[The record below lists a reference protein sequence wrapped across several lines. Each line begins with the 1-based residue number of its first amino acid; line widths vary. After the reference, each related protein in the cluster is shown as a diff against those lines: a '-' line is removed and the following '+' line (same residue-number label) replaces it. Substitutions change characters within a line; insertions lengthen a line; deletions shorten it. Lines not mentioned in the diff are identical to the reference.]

1 MSQQQKRET
10 HVGLSPEEVVASRTA
25 HGVNRL
31 TPPRKESLWLAFLR
45 KFNDPLII
53 VLLVVMCLSAGISC
67 FEYFR
72 LGAPKSVFLEPLGV
86 LVALLLATGVGFIFE
101 VRAERAFDVL
111 NTVSDDT
118 PVKVLRRDD
127 GGASRMHQVPRHEV
141 VVGDL
146 VSLEAGEEVPADG
159 DLLQSVSLGVDESTL
174 TGEPLAHKAPADG
187 AVQEAKA
194 PTKGMAEQA
203 TYPAHRLMKGSVV
216 VEGHGLM
223 RVTEVGD
230 TTEYGHVYHAVQID
244 NKVKTPLSRQLDR
257 LGRDLSKFSFV
268 VGGAIFLGRLLYLFF
283 SGDPEHNTWIEILQ
297 YILQAIMIAVT
308 LIVVS
313 VPEGLPLSI
322 TLSLALSM
330 KKMLKQNNLVR
341 KLHACETMG
350 AATVIC
356 TDKTGTLTLNQMQV
370 HRLQNLLTP
379 EVGDKRADAILAE
392 AIAVN
397 STAWIGVDDEGHR
410 RVLGNPTEGALLLW
424 LDDQGVDYLTLRDE
438 ATVVE
443 QQPFSPETKQMST
456 TVESPLWG
464 QRVRYVKGAPELL
477 LAQSVDVVGGTT
489 RAEVEAWVARCQE
502 QAMRTLGFAYATEA
516 KPDELHFFAMAAIMD
531 PIRQEVPEAIAT
543 CRQAG
548 IDVIIVTGDTA
559 GTAGEIGRQIGLL
572 SPENGHE
579 VLTGTEFAALTD
591 AEALSLLPEV
601 GETSEAKG
609 RLKILA
615 RARPLDKQRLVQLL
629 QRKHH
634 VVAVTGDGTND
645 APALKAAQVGLSMGD
660 GTAVA
665 KEASDITIID
675 NSFRSITNAVLWGR
689 SLYINIGRFLLF
701 QMTVNASA
709 CLIVLVGAFVGKES
723 PLSVTQMLW
732 VNLIMDT
739 FAAMALSALPPDS
752 RVMHDAPRS
761 PRAHIIDR
769 RMSRHIIGWGL
780 ALTAVLLLCWALLP
794 HRYFFTIFVLLQFW
808 NLFNARYF
816 RTDRSLLGEVFS
828 GRPEQRARWRQQWSW
843 SFIGIACAILFG
855 QMLIV
860 QFGGEMFNITARLT
874 WTEWLTLIAA
884 TFSVFL
890 VGDFIR
896 LRPWKAV

>member
-1 MSQQQKRET
+1 
-10 HVGLSPEEVVASRTA
+10 
-25 HGVNRL
+25 
-31 TPPRKESLWLAFLR
+31 
-45 KFNDPLII
+45 
-53 VLLVVMCLSAGISC
+53 
-67 FEYFR
+67 
-72 LGAPKSVFLEPLGV
+72 
-86 LVALLLATGVGFIFE
+86 
-101 VRAERAFDVL
+101 
-111 NTVSDDT
+111 
-118 PVKVLRRDD
+118 
-127 GGASRMHQVPRHEV
+127 
-141 VVGDL
+141 
-146 VSLEAGEEVPADG
+146 
-159 DLLQSVSLGVDESTL
+159 
-174 TGEPLAHKAPADG
+174 
-187 AVQEAKA
+187 
-194 PTKGMAEQA
+194 
-203 TYPAHRLMKGSVV
+203 
-216 VEGHGLM
+216 
-223 RVTEVGD
+223 
-230 TTEYGHVYHAVQID
+230 
-244 NKVKTPLSRQLDR
+244 
-257 LGRDLSKFSFV
+257 
-268 VGGAIFLGRLLYLFF
+268 
-283 SGDPEHNTWIEILQ
+283 
-297 YILQAIMIAVT
+297 
-308 LIVVS
+308 
-313 VPEGLPLSI
+313 
-322 TLSLALSM
+322 M

-356 TDKTGTLTLNQMQV
+356 TDKTGTLTRNRMQV
-370 HRLQNLLTP
+370 HQLQNLLP
-379 EVGDKRADAILAE
+379 AEVGDERADAILAE

-397 STAWIGVDDEGHR
+397 TTAWIGADDEGHR

-424 LDDQGVDYLTLRDE
+424 LDDRGVDYLALRDA
-438 ATVVE
+438 ATVVA

-477 LAQSVDVVGGTT
+477 LAQAADVVGGAT
-489 RAEVEAWVARCQE
+489 RQEVEAWVARCSE

-516 KPDELHFFAMAAIMD
+516 QPNELHFFAMAAIMD
-531 PIRQEVPEAIAT
+531 PIRPEVPEAIAT

-548 IDVIIVTGDTA
+548 IEVIIVTGDTA

-572 SPENGHE
+572 SPETGHE
-579 VLTGTEFAALTD
+579 VLTGTEFAALSD
-591 AEALSLLPEV
+591 AEALALLPEV
-601 GETSEAKG
+601 GESPAPRGK
-609 RLKILA
+609 LKILA

-769 RMSRHIIGWGL
+769 RMGRHILGWGL
-780 ALTAVLLLCWALLP
+780 VLTAVLLCCWAWVP

-828 GRPEQRARWRQQWSW
+828 RRPELRARWRQQWSW
-843 SFIGIACAILFG
+843 SFIGIAGAILFG
-855 QMLIV
+855 QILIV
-860 QFGGEMFNITARLT
+860 QFGGEMFNIVERLT
-874 WTEWLTLIAA
+874 WAEWGMLILA
-884 TFSVFL
+884 TFPVFL
-890 VGDFIR
+890 IGDLIR
-896 LRPWKAV
+896 LKKST

>member
-1 MSQQQKRET
+1 
-10 HVGLSPEEVVASRTA
+10 
-25 HGVNRL
+25 VNRL
-31 TPPRKESLWLAFLR
+31 TPPAKKSLWREFLK
-45 KFNDPLII
+45 KFSDPLII

-72 LGAPKSVFLEPLGV
+72 LGEPVSVFLEPLGV

-118 PVKVLRRDD
+118 PVKVLR
-127 GGASRMHQVPRHEV
+127 SRGERSVMQQVPRHEV

-146 VSLEAGEEVPADG
+146 VCIETGEEVPADG
-159 DLLQSVSLGVDESTL
+159 DLLQAVSLGVDESTL
-174 TGEPLAHKAPADG
+174 TGESMAHKYPQDSGAAD
-187 AVQEAKA
+187 EAKTA
-194 PTKGMAEQA
+194 YA
-203 TYPAHRLMKGSVV
+203 AHRLMKGSVV
-216 VEGHGLM
+216 LEGHGMM

-230 TTEYGHVYHAVQID
+230 ATEYGQVYHAVQLD
-244 NKVKTPLSRQLDR
+244 SHVRTPLSKQLDR
-257 LGRDLSKFSFV
+257 LGKDLSKMSFW
-268 VGGAIFLGRLLYLFF
+268 VGGAIFVGRLVYLFLM
-283 SGDPEHNTWIEILQ
+283 GDPFNNTWLEIVQ
-297 YILQAIMIAVT
+297 YVLNAVMIAVT

-356 TDKTGTLTLNQMQV
+356 TDKTGTLTRNRMQV
-370 HRLQNLLTP
+370 SELQNLLVS
-379 EVGDKRADAILAE
+379 ENASALLAE

-397 STAWIGVDDEGHR
+397 TTAWIGADDEGHR

-424 LDDQGVDYLTLRDE
+424 LDDQGVDYLALRE
-438 ATVVE
+438 GAAVCE
-443 QQPFSPETKQMST
+443 QQPFNAETKQMST
-456 TVESPLWG
+456 TVESPLSG
-464 QRVRYVKGAPELL
+464 CRVRYVKGAPELL
-477 LAQSVDVVGGTT
+477 LAQCAEVAGGHTA
-489 RAEVEAWVARCQE
+489 AEVEAWIARCQQ

-516 KPDELHFFAMAAIMD
+516 DPDRLVFFAMAAIMD
-531 PIRQEVPEAIAT
+531 PIRPEVPAAIEACHT
-543 CRQAG
+543 AG
-548 IDVIIVTGDTA
+548 INVIIVTGDTV
-559 GTAGEIGRQIGLL
+559 GTASEIGRQIGLL
-572 SPENGHE
+572 TAASNHE
-579 VLTGTEFAALTD
+579 VMTGTEFAALTD
-591 AEALSLLPEV
+591 EEVMKRLPDV
-601 GETSEAKG
+601 PDRRQDAHAAAHIAEAKG
-609 RLKILA
+609 KLKILA

-675 NSFRSITNAVLWGR
+675 NSFSSITNAVLWGR

-709 CLIVLVGAFVGKES
+709 CIIVLVGAFMGKES

-739 FAAMALSALPPDS
+739 FAAMALSALPPDR
-752 RVMHDAPRS
+752 RVLSDAPRS

-769 RMSRHIIGWGL
+769 RMGRNIIGWGV
-780 ALTAVLLLCWALLP
+780 ALSVVLMLCQLCVP
-794 HRYFFTIFVLLQFW
+794 HKYFFTIFVFLQFW
-808 NLFNARYF
+808 NLFNARYY
-816 RTDRSLLGEVFS
+816 RTDRSLLGELLL
-828 GRPEQRARWRQQWSW
+828 GKPEQRAHWREQWSW
-843 SFIGIACAILFG
+843 SFIGIACAIFFG
-855 QMLIV
+855 QLLIV
-860 QFGGEMFNITARLT
+860 ECGGEMFNIEQRLT
-874 WTEWLTLIAA
+874 PSEWLMLLVA
-884 TFSVFL
+884 TFPVFL
-890 VGDFIR
+890 IGDLIR
-896 LRPWKAV
+896 LRRHRA